1 MSNAHATEPQGMRQR
16 ARALAPLAVFLVA
29 VTVILTLGL
38 TPKIGSIRT
47 EFILFTMII
56 GGIALFHDKA
66 FMLTLSGLL
75 GIVIYKY
82 GAVLAAGEE
91 AFSLPVHLFHEW
103 RTLVNLFLLLLGF
116 ALLAKLFE
124 EANVVA
130 KLVRVLPDGWAGCF
144 LLLALVWFISSFL
157 DNIAAAL
164 IGGTI
169 ALIVFRKEV
178 HVGYIAGIVAA
189 SNAGGAW
196 SVLGDTTTT
205 LMWIAGVHPK
215 NVAHGI
221 LASTVALGI
230 FGSIAA
236 WQQNRHHPLR
246 RDALN
251 LPGNV
256 DYGKLVIVFLVLVG
270 AIAAN
275 FALDFPAVGV
285 WAGLLL
291 GATFRKLPWSE
302 LKTAL
307 MGSIFLVMLVTC
319 ASMMPV
325 KELPDPSAQ
334 TAFILG
340 VVSAVFDNIPLTALA
355 IKQGEYDWGM
365 LAFTVGFGG
374 SMIWFGSSAG
384 VAITTLFPH
393 ARAVGPWVRRGWHV
407 AFAYVVAFF
416 VMYYALGWQ
425 PERIGGAVPA
435 VPAISAPGGAA
446 MPAVMGETTAVAA
459 PAAPPPAH
467 P

>member
-1 MSNAHATEPQGMRQR
+1 MTEQAEVRLRDR
-16 ARALAPLAVFLVA
+16 ARQVVPLMVFMVA
-29 VTVILTLGL
+29 VTALLALGL
-38 TPKIGSIRT
+38 TPKVAGIRT
-47 EFILFTMII
+47 EFVLFAMII
-56 GGIALFHDKA
+56 GGIALFHDRSFA
-66 FMLTLSGLL
+66 LTLSGLI
-75 GIVIYKY
+75 GIIMYKY
-82 GAVLAAGEE
+82 GATIPDEG
-91 AFSLPVHLFHEW
+91 AFSLVSHLGHEW
-103 RTLVNLFLLLLGF
+103 RTIVNLFLLLLGF

-124 EANVVA
+124 ESNVVA
-130 KLVRVLPDGWAGCF
+130 KLVAVLPNGWAGCF
-144 LLLALVWFISSFL
+144 LLLGLVWFISSFL

-169 ALIVFRKEV
+169 ALIVFKKEV

-205 LMWIAGVHPK
+205 LMWIAGVHPL

-221 LASTVALGI
+221 LGSVIAYLI

-236 WQQNRHHPLR
+236 WQQNNHHALR

-251 LPGNV
+251 LPGTV
-256 DYGKLVIVFLVLVG
+256 DYGKIAIVFLVLVG
-270 AIAAN
+270 AIIAN
-275 FALDFPAVGV
+275 FKYDFFALGV

-291 GATFRKLPWSE
+291 GATFRKLPWGE

-307 MGSIFLVMLVTC
+307 MGSVFLVMLVTC

-340 VVSAVFDNIPLTALA
+340 CVSAVFDNIPLTALA
-355 IKQGEYDWGM
+355 IKQGCYDWGM

-393 ARAVGPWVRRGWHV
+393 ARAVGPWLRRGWHV
-407 AFAYVVAFF
+407 ALAYVIAFAVLF
-416 VMYYALGWQ
+416 LTLGWN
-425 PERIGGAVPA
+425 PEMIGAAPA
-435 VPAISAPGGAA
+435 PDPAHMSPPAIVAPPAAA
-446 MPAVMGETTAVAA
+446 MPLAV
-459 PAAPPPAH
+459 PLP
-467 P
+467 